1 MEKKFTV
8 FVYGTLKS
16 GEPNHKTL
24 AETDGEYR
32 FISSGTTMEKFPL
45 VVGTKFNI
53 PFLLDDA
60 GSGNVS
66 PFSLFGKT
74 TVIYIY
80 QKFYFYQLIK
90 KKQAKRKLRAF
101 LAGGVGVKK
110 HEKKYRKFKNPKNL
124 NFWNF

>member
-1 MEKKFTV
+1 MEKKSV

-24 AETDGEYR
+24 AETGGEYR

-60 GSGNVS
+60 GNGNVS
-66 PFSLFGKT
+66 LFF
-74 TVIYIY
+74 VW
-80 QKFYFYQLIK
+80 K
-90 KKQAKRKLRAF
+90 KLQ
-101 LAGGVGVKK
+101 
-110 HEKKYRKFKNPKNL
+110 
-124 NFWNF
+124 